1 MRFIIYGAG
10 GVGGVVGAQL
20 HKAGE
25 DVVLIARGA
34 HLNAIRAAGLRY
46 ETPHEK
52 TTIPIAAVGHPDEID
67 FRADDV
73 VVLTMKTQH
82 TPAALEDLRAAA
94 GDDISVVCCQ
104 NGVANERMA
113 LRLFEKVYAMLVHL
127 PVQMTEPGLIQ
138 CPLATKSGVLDLC
151 RYPGRT
157 DALCNEIAER
167 FTTANF
173 SIRPNPDVM
182 RYKYEKLLMNL
193 RNGLSAF
200 AGAGPKLESIYR
212 QLRSEGEA
220 CYRAAGIEWATA
232 EEVAALRR
240 DAIVRGE
247 IEGTVLHG
255 DSTYQSLTRGTGDT
269 ETDFLN
275 GEICFLGRLHGVPTP
290 ANRAVQLLSSQ
301 LARNRGR
308 PESIPAEEVER
319 RIARYSSSAP

>member
-10 GVGGVVGAQL
+10 AVGGVVGAQL

-25 DVVLIARGA
+25 DVILIARGA
-34 HLNAIRAAGLRY
+34 HLDAIRAVGLRY

-52 TTIPIAAVGHPDEID
+52 KTIPIAAVGHPEAID

-82 TPAALEDLRAAA
+82 TRGALEDLRAAA
-94 GDDISVVCCQ
+94 GDAIPVVCCQ

-113 LRLFEKVYAMLVHL
+113 LRLFENVYAMLVHL

-157 DALCNEIAER
+157 DARCREIAER
-167 FTTANF
+167 FTAANF

-200 AGAGPKLESIYR
+200 AGAGPKLDSIYR

-232 EEVAALRR
+232 DEVAALRR

-247 IEGTVLHG
+247 IEGAVLHG
-255 DSTYQSLTRGTGDT
+255 DSTHQSLARGNGDT

-275 GEICFLGRLHGVPTP
+275 GEICLLGRLHGVPTP
-290 ANRAVQLLSSQ
+290 ANRAIQLLSSR
-301 LARNRGR
+301 LARSRGR
-308 PESIPAEEVER
+308 PESIPIEAVEQQ
-319 RIARYSSSAP
+319 ISQYSSCAS